1 MPPDARMAGGAG
13 ASDIQRARDRALH
26 RRGFSLGMPSAII
39 GELARHLRSTQRL
52 WPRGRHAMSTIAI
65 AILVLLAVAGA
76 SGYLSFRRDLGTGP
90 AGKLG
95 LVLVGPC
102 LAAALW
108 CLWWS
113 S

>member
-1 MPPDARMAGGAG
+1 
-13 ASDIQRARDRALH
+13 
-26 RRGFSLGMPSAII
+26 
-39 GELARHLRSTQRL
+39 
-52 WPRGRHAMSTIAI
+52 MSTIAV
-65 AILVLLAVAGA
+65 AILVLLALAGV
-76 SGYLSFRRDLGTGP
+76 SGYLGIRRDLGTGP
-90 AGKLG
+90 AGRLG

>member
-1 MPPDARMAGGAG
+1 
-13 ASDIQRARDRALH
+13 
-26 RRGFSLGMPSAII
+26 
-39 GELARHLRSTQRL
+39 
-52 WPRGRHAMSTIAI
+52 MSTIAI
-65 AILVLLAVAGA
+65 AIPVLLALAGV
-76 SGYLSFRRDLGTGP
+76 SGYLGFRRDLGTGP
-90 AGKLG
+90 AGRLG

>member
-1 MPPDARMAGGAG
+1 
-13 ASDIQRARDRALH
+13 
-26 RRGFSLGMPSAII
+26 
-39 GELARHLRSTQRL
+39 
-52 WPRGRHAMSTIAI
+52 MSTIAM
-65 AILVLLAVAGA
+65 AILVLLVLAGV
-76 SGYLSFRRDLGTGP
+76 SGYLSFHGDLGTGP
-90 AGKLG
+90 AGRLG

>member
-1 MPPDARMAGGAG
+1 
-13 ASDIQRARDRALH
+13 
-26 RRGFSLGMPSAII
+26 
-39 GELARHLRSTQRL
+39 
-52 WPRGRHAMSTIAI
+52 MSTIAI
-65 AILVLLAVAGA
+65 AILVLLALAGA
-76 SGYLSFRRDLGTGP
+76 GGYLSLYDDLGTGP
-90 AGKLG
+90 AGRLG

>member
-1 MPPDARMAGGAG
+1 
-13 ASDIQRARDRALH
+13 
-26 RRGFSLGMPSAII
+26 
-39 GELARHLRSTQRL
+39 
-52 WPRGRHAMSTIAI
+52 MSTIAI
-65 AILVLLAVAGA
+65 AILVLLALAGV
-76 SGYLSFRRDLGTGP
+76 SGYLSFKGDLGTVP
-90 AGKLG
+90 AGRLG

>member
-1 MPPDARMAGGAG
+1 MHGVTTIGLDIAR
-13 ASDIQRARDRALH
+13 S

-39 GELARHLRSTQRL
+39 GDLARHLRSTHRL
-52 WPRGRHAMSTIAI
+52 WPRGRQAMSTIAI
-65 AILVLLAVAGA
+65 AILVLLVLAGV
-76 SGYLSFRRDLGTGP
+76 SGYLSFRRDLGT
-90 AGKLG
+90 AGRLG
-95 LVLVGPC
+95 LVLVAPC

>member
-1 MPPDARMAGGAG
+1 
-13 ASDIQRARDRALH
+13 
-26 RRGFSLGMPSAII
+26 
-39 GELARHLRSTQRL
+39 
-52 WPRGRHAMSTIAI
+52 MSMIAI
-65 AILVLLAVAGA
+65 AILVLLALAGV
-76 SGYLSFRRDLGTGP
+76 SGYLSFNGDLGTGR

>member
-1 MPPDARMAGGAG
+1 
-13 ASDIQRARDRALH
+13 
-26 RRGFSLGMPSAII
+26 
-39 GELARHLRSTQRL
+39 
-52 WPRGRHAMSTIAI
+52 MSTIAI
-65 AILVLLAVAGA
+65 AILVLLVLAGV
-76 SGYLSFRRDLGTGP
+76 SGCLSFNGDLGTGP
-90 AGKLG
+90 AGRLG

>member
-1 MPPDARMAGGAG
+1 
-13 ASDIQRARDRALH
+13 
-26 RRGFSLGMPSAII
+26 
-39 GELARHLRSTQRL
+39 
-52 WPRGRHAMSTIAI
+52 MSMIAI
-65 AILVLLAVAGA
+65 AILVLLALAGV
-76 SGYLSFRRDLGTGP
+76 SGYFSFNCDLGTGP
-90 AGKLG
+90 AGRLG

>member
-1 MPPDARMAGGAG
+1 
-13 ASDIQRARDRALH
+13 
-26 RRGFSLGMPSAII
+26 
-39 GELARHLRSTQRL
+39 
-52 WPRGRHAMSTIAI
+52 MSTIAT
-65 AILVLLAVAGA
+65 AILVLLVLAGV
-76 SGYLSFRRDLGTGP
+76 SGYLSFRSDLGP
-90 AGKLG
+90 AGRLG

>member
-1 MPPDARMAGGAG
+1 
-13 ASDIQRARDRALH
+13 
-26 RRGFSLGMPSAII
+26 
-39 GELARHLRSTQRL
+39 
-52 WPRGRHAMSTIAI
+52 MSTIAI
-65 AILVLLAVAGA
+65 AILVLFALASA
-76 SGYLSFRRDLGTGP
+76 SGYLSFNGDLGTGP
-90 AGKLG
+90 ARRLG